1 MNKRELEDNLNL
13 KKFEKEQ
20 TQFEG
25 QISELDEKIS
35 KLNYSELTEK
45 KESLLR
51 SQNESLLEK
60 ASTEGEIKQL
70 QVIYLIKLINTII
83 FNYVN
88 KIPFSNRKT

>member
-70 QVIYLIKLINTII
+70 QVIYLT
-83 FNYVN
+83 F
-88 KIPFSNRKT
+88 